1 MKEIAIT
8 EPVFVTTFQCV
19 GSDCREHCCGGWDI
33 YLDKSSVSKYLNSQ
47 KIEIK
52 QIATEHI
59 NVHKKGHANWG
70 VMKLN
75 DEGNCA
81 FIDEQKLCK
90 VHKELGAKA
99 LSPTCATY
107 PRAQNTSKREVSKT
121 LTLSCPEAARLVLTD
136 LDSMALQQRTELQKQ
151 FNSEQ
156 EIKDEKKL
164 LNLMCATLMRQSD
177 IRIEQGLYSVA
188 MLFLMLD
195 KLPAGAPD
203 NFARLEHVFVSLLQ
217 GLESHATEN
226 NMQSLQPNVEL
237 QWALM
242 LHLQSFIRQR
252 SAARGRNTLGRYIDP
267 LHHFQADITSKEMK
281 AVKLAELDQLWQQ
294 RVEPWLAQRPWVI
307 NNYLQ
312 YRIYNDAFPGYA
324 SRTPLACLYLLTAEW
339 RLLRAMIALSVL
351 DRSEPDEQ
359 DIINIIYSFHAV
371 TKHNKAI
378 MDIFFQRI
386 DEFKMNDDL
395 SLLCL
400 LN

>member
-8 EPVFVTTFQCV
+8 EPVFVTAFQCV
-19 GSDCREHCCGGWDI
+19 GSSCREHCCGGWGI
-33 YLDKSSVSKYLNSQ
+33 TLDKPTVSRYLNST

-52 QIATEHI
+52 QIAAEHI
-59 NVHKKGHANWG
+59 DVHKKGHANWG

-75 DEGNCA
+75 TEGNCA

-90 VHKELGAKA
+90 VHKQLGAKA
-99 LSPTCATY
+99 LSPTCANY
-107 PRAQNTSKREVSKT
+107 PRAQITSKREVSKT

-136 LDSMALQQRTELQKQ
+136 PESMALQQRTELQKQ
-151 FNSEQ
+151 FNPEQ

-164 LNLMCATLMRQSD
+164 LNIMCATLMRQSD
-177 IRIEQGLYSVA
+177 IRVEQGLYSLA

-195 KLPAGAPD
+195 KLPAGAAD
-203 NFARLEHVFVSLLQ
+203 NFNRLENVFVTLLQ
-217 GLESHATEN
+217 GLECNGTEN

-237 QWALM
+237 QWALL

-252 SAARGRNTLGRYIDP
+252 GATRGRNTLGRYIDP
-267 LHHFQADITSKEMK
+267 LHHFQADVTSKAIK
-281 AVKLAELDQLWQQ
+281 ASKLAELDQLWQQ
-294 RVEPWLAQRPWVI
+294 RVAPWLAQRPWIV

-324 SRTPLACLYLLTAEW
+324 ARTPLACLYLLTAEW
-339 RLLRAMIALSVL
+339 RLLRAMIALSVI

-378 MDIFFQRI
+378 MDVFYQCI